1 MKRNPNESKLIA
13 PIQGEPLYPYV
24 ATTVPSL
31 PPAYTTEP
39 LVFGKGSIIFP
50 EGFVDIDFVR

>member
-1 MKRNPNESKLIA
+1 MTTKGYAKHPCYKLLIHKDSQWVIYNA
-13 PIQGEPLYPYV
+13 TLV
-24 ATTVPSL
+24 AARIP
-31 PPAYTTEP
+31 TEP